1 MSDPLEGVAPEALD
15 EALAASAEAHGLPDY
30 YRACV
35 RPLLRM
41 PESQWPRCCGGG
53 CDPCSETL
61 RAVAAATLAL
71 LAPRGP
77 TVVDPGD
84 HG

>member
-1 MSDPLEGVAPEALD
+1 MSDPLDGVAPAALD
-15 EALAASAEAHGLPDY
+15 RALAESAAEGGLPEY
-30 YRACV
+30 YRDCV

-41 PESQWPRCCGGG
+41 PVTQWPRCCNGG

-61 RAVAAATLAL
+61 RAVAAATLARL
-71 LAPRGP
+71 GRS
-77 TVVDPGD
+77 VVDRGE

>member
-1 MSDPLEGVAPEALD
+1 MSDPLDGVPAEAID
-15 EALAASAEAHGLPDY
+15 RALAAGADEHRLPEY

-41 PESQWPRCCGGG
+41 PVSQWPRCCGGG
-53 CDPCSETL
+53 CEPCAETL
-61 RAVAAATLAL
+61 RAVAAATLARL
-71 LAPRGP
+71 GS
-77 TVVDPGD
+77 TVVDRGE